1 MEVYRNYPIPVRDNM
16 LWHYTS
22 PEVLWKMLE
31 GNFYATHYR
40 FMNDSAEILY
50 GLNVFKSFFQKAAA
64 DNQTIANT
72 LMALAQKD
80 FFLMCFSNKEDDL
93 YQWRSYAGDG
103 GFAIGFSELEI
114 NTLIAEY
121 CKNTPVNLLLDF
133 KLLPCKYLKTDRIN
147 RYFRYLSYKLFHKS
161 YELKEFVP
169 EDILSQKEFELA
181 VSQELPQEDK
191 NKSSWELL
199 LDFTNE
205 FAMNFSVQKQCSIIK
220 NPSFKAEE
228 EVRLIVTGNN
238 LRNKIDLVG
247 GKPRIALPFKLQ
259 NCIKAV
265 YVSPH
270 GETDRNHV
278 LAEIARDKFGLNFE
292 IKDSSSSY
300 NGRR

>member
-1 MEVYRNYPIPVRDNM
+1 M
-16 LWHYTS
+16 
-22 PEVLWKMLE
+22 
-31 GNFYATHYR
+31 
-40 FMNDSAEILY
+40 
-50 GLNVFKSFFQKAAA
+50 
-64 DNQTIANT
+64 
-72 LMALAQKD
+72 
-80 FFLMCFSNKEDDL
+80 
-93 YQWRSYAGDG
+93 
-103 GFAIGFSELEI
+103 
-114 NTLIAEY
+114 
-121 CKNTPVNLLLDF
+121 
-133 KLLPCKYLKTDRIN
+133 
-147 RYFRYLSYKLFHKS
+147 
-161 YELKEFVP
+161 
-169 EDILSQKEFELA
+169 
-181 VSQELPQEDK
+181 SQELPQEDK